1 METMVKLITE
11 LNKLQ
16 SENEELKNT
25 CLEYDEFKK
34 SMFVCLKEKDELI
47 IKYRDRKAELLKKL
61 ETIEQE
67 LATKMRLYKL
77 IIKENRLLKSENRNL
92 KGDLSQI
99 RPDPNEL
106 ENNETKRVEDT
117 NTSNQD
123 LSGKKGRKNP
133 RKAGKKK
140 KVLQTIK
147 QHYSSY
153 TCDVCGKEYNYRQ
166 SILYHVHR
174 VHSEKKQKP
183 KKLEYDDNARIEEI
197 EASHKVYKSDFI
209 TNNTITQEPGESMGD
224 ENVKRGGHP
233 VTAAATTTTLILSF
247 LEIGTIQ

>member
-1 METMVKLITE
+1 MVKLITE

-61 ETIEQE
+61 ETMEQK
-67 LATKMRLYKL
+67 LATQMGSIKPL
-77 IIKENRLLKSENRNL
+77 IKENRLLKSENRNL
-92 KGDLSQI
+92 KAELSQI
-99 RPDPNEL
+99 RQNPNEM
-106 ENNETKRVEDT
+106 ENNKTKRVEDT

-123 LSGKKGRKNP
+123 LSGKKGRSYSDKKERKNP

-140 KVLQTIK
+140 EVLHTIK
-147 QHYSSY
+147 QRYSSY
-153 TCDVCGKEYNYRQ
+153 TCDVCGKEYKYRQ

-183 KKLEYDDNARIEEI
+183 NKLEYDDNARIEEI
-197 EASHKVYKSDFI
+197 EASHKVYKSDFT
-209 TNNTITQEPGESMGD
+209 TNKAI
-224 ENVKRGGHP
+224 
-233 VTAAATTTTLILSF
+233 I
-247 LEIGTIQ
+247 